1 MNRSTPLPA
10 ARTYLTSGL
19 SGIAVG
25 LVVWALLTGAAVV
38 APTQSAT
45 AVDGSAKTVTAREQ
59 DADADNAPFPE
70 LSVTVSQTE
79 DLVQQGIKVSWTG
92 ARQSVPGSSSN
103 GGRDFLQIFQC
114 WGDDPANT
122 ERPDRTTCQYGGA
135 GSYGATRDSTR
146 RYEYTAIPEQD
157 QQYSAP
163 RASAFEAAYTSIPFR
178 ARNDVVVSSLKD
190 GPAGVKVR
198 DTAVD
203 VNNNQFFNVN
213 STNEVPWAGSGDD
226 GSGSVSFEVQT
237 TMQSPGLGCGDPV
250 EVAGAVEGA
259 SCWLVILPRG
269 SSDNGSASINQ
280 SGLFWE
286 SWEHALAVRI
296 GFAPVGARCPVGA
309 AERQIAG
316 SEVASLAVQSW
327 QPIVCQKSG
336 GAVFSHLTSAES
348 DALATASTSAD
359 APLALTTYP
368 QEEKSDLV
376 YAPVALSGVVITF
389 SVDRNPNPFQTL
401 PPEMDGKARLPFEEI
416 KLTPRLLAKLLTN
429 SYWGS
434 LPPEV
439 DRSHLDPDNPENVTM
454 DKEFLDVNSA
464 EWGYQLLI
472 NPALSDVLMPQ
483 GRSDAARAVWA
494 YIMADPEAAAFMK
507 GDADPNGMTV
517 NPWFATVASKNPSG
531 TAFNAVRDNF
541 PKADPAEVTHP
552 SQDPINVVT
561 WRSYVNDLDAAAYL
575 TLRGDGQVIGDWD
588 PNSTPPK
595 YRKAGRSLPGFQRV
609 LGISDAAAASR
620 YEVRVA
626 SLRNSAGAFVKP
638 DESALL
644 AAAAAMQPVGST
656 GVVRYDGASAAAKG
670 AATAYP
676 LAVPVY
682 AAASP
687 SKLGTELRTDY
698 SEFIRYAA
706 SAGQVSGV
714 ALGQLPAGYAP
725 LPASWAAEATA
736 AAAKLE
742 KGAQAP
748 SPSPS
753 PDPSSNGGSSSG
765 GGSTGDSGSSDT
777 PTQPDAT
784 GDPARSLSSSTTP
797 ADPEVA
803 PTGAIIPVSLLAG
816 LGAALASAIAARRKA
831 IRTWVKRQR

>member
-1 MNRSTPLPA
+1 MKQSRPRRPA
-10 ARTYLTSGL
+10 QTYLTSGL

-25 LVVWALLTGAAVV
+25 LVVWVLLTAGSVV
-38 APTQSAT
+38 APAQSAG
-45 AVDGSAKTVTAREQ
+45 AVDGSAQTVTARQQ
-59 DADADNAPFPE
+59 DPDAENAPFPDLE
-70 LSVTVSQTE
+70 VTVSQTE

-92 ARQSVPGSSSN
+92 ASLSVPGSSSN

-114 WGDDPANT
+114 WGDDPADT
-122 ERPDRTTCQYGGA
+122 DRPDRTTCQYGGV
-135 GSYGATRDSTR
+135 GTYGATRDASR
-146 RYEYTAIPEQD
+146 RYEFEAIPEQD
-157 QQYSAP
+157 RAYSAP
-163 RASAFEAAYTSIPFR
+163 RASAFESAYTSIPFR
-178 ARNDVVVSSLKD
+178 ARNGEVVSSLTE
-190 GPAGVKVR
+190 GPGGTTVR
-198 DTAVD
+198 DTTID
-203 VNNNQFFNVN
+203 INNNQFFNVN
-213 STNEVPWAGSGDD
+213 STNEVPWAGSGAD

-250 EVAGAVEGA
+250 EVAGQVRGA

-269 SSDNGSASINQ
+269 SADNGSASINQ

-286 SWEHALAVRI
+286 SWQHALAVRI

-327 QPIVCQKSG
+327 QPVVCQRSG

-348 DALATASTSAD
+348 DAVAAASTTND

-368 QEEKSDLV
+368 QEEASDLV

-401 PPEMDGKARLPFEEI
+401 PDGAEGTARLPFDEI

-454 DKEFLDVNSA
+454 DKEFLAVNSA
-464 EWGYQLLI
+464 EWGDQLLI
-472 NPALSDVLMPQ
+472 NPALADVLMPQ

-494 YIMADPEAAAFMK
+494 YIMSDPEAADFMAGK
-507 GDADPNGMTV
+507 ADPNGMTV
-517 NPWFATVASKNPSG
+517 NPWYATDAAKNPSG
-531 TAFNAVRDNF
+531 TAFTAARDNF
-541 PKADPAEVTHP
+541 PKADPAEVTRP

-626 SLRNSAGAFVKP
+626 SLRNAAGAYVQP
-638 DESALL
+638 TESALL

-656 GVVRYDGASAAAKG
+656 GVVRYDGASTAAKG

-687 SKLGTELRTDY
+687 SKLGAELRADY
-698 SEFIRYAA
+698 AEFIRYAA
-706 SAGQVSGV
+706 GAGQVSGV
-714 ALGQLPAGYAP
+714 ALGELPAGYAP
-725 LPASWAAEATA
+725 LPASWAAQASA
-736 AAAKLE
+736 AATVLE
-742 KGAQAP
+742 KGAP

-753 PDPSSNGGSSSG
+753 PDPAPNGGASSGSGSSG
-765 GGSTGDSGSSDT
+765 GSGGADQ
-777 PTQPDAT
+777 PAQPDPTGSAAPALSSAT
-784 GDPARSLSSSTTP
+784 TPLDPAP
-797 ADPEVA
+797 APS
-803 PTGAIIPVSLLAG
+803 GAIVPISLLAG
-816 LGAALASAIAARRKA
+816 IGATIASAIVSRRKA
-831 IRTWVKRQR
+831 IRSWAAR

>member
-1 MNRSTPLPA
+1 MNQSRPQQPT
-10 ARTYLTSGL
+10 RTYVASGL

-25 LVVWALLTGAAVV
+25 LVVWALLTGASVAV
-38 APTQSAT
+38 PTQSAT
-45 AVDGSAKTVTAREQ
+45 AADGSAKTVTAREQ
-59 DADADNAPFPE
+59 DPDADNAPFPD

-114 WGDDPANT
+114 WGDDPTNT
-122 ERPDRTTCQYGGA
+122 DRPDRTTCQYGGA
-135 GSYGATRDSTR
+135 GSYGATRDSSR
-146 RYEYTAIPEQD
+146 RYEFDAIPEQD
-157 QQYSAP
+157 QPYSAP
-163 RASAFEAAYTSIPFR
+163 RASAFESAYTSIPFR
-178 ARNDVVVSSLKD
+178 ARNEVVVSSIKD

-198 DTAVD
+198 DTGVD
-203 VNNNQFFNVN
+203 VNNNQFFNIN

-269 SSDNGSASINQ
+269 SADNGSASINQ

-327 QPIVCQKSG
+327 QPIVCQRSG

-348 DALATASTSAD
+348 DALIAASTSND

-368 QEEKSDLV
+368 QEEASDLV
-376 YAPVALSGVVITF
+376 YAPVALSGVVISF
-389 SVDRNPNPFQTL
+389 SVDRNPNPFETL
-401 PPEMDGKARLPFEEI
+401 PDDMEGRARLPFEEI

-434 LPPEV
+434 LPPGV

-454 DKEFLDVNSA
+454 DEEFLAVNSA
-464 EWGYQLLI
+464 EWGFQLLI
-472 NPALSDVLMPQ
+472 NPALADVLMPQ
-483 GRSDAARAVWA
+483 GRSDAARALWA
-494 YIMADPEAAAFMK
+494 YIMADPEAASFMA
-507 GDADPNGMTV
+507 GDPDPNGMTV

-541 PKADPAEVTHP
+541 PKADPAEVAYP

-561 WRSYVNDLDAAAYL
+561 WRSYVNDLDSSAYL

-626 SLRNSAGAFVKP
+626 SLRNAAGEFVQP
-638 DESALL
+638 TESALL

-687 SKLGTELRTDY
+687 SKLSSELRSDY
-698 SEFIRYAA
+698 AEFIRYAV
-706 SAGQVSGV
+706 SDGQVSGV
-714 ALGQLPAGYAP
+714 ALGELPAGYAP
-725 LPASWAAEATA
+725 VPASWADAAKA
-736 AAAKLE
+736 AATKLE
-742 KGAQAP
+742 GGAP

-753 PDPSSNGGSSSG
+753 PDPSPSGGSSAPGSG
-765 GGSTGDSGSSDT
+765 GSGSADQPSQHD
-777 PTQPDAT
+777 PTGTAA
-784 GDPARSLSSSTTP
+784 PALSSSTTP
-797 ADPEVA
+797 VDPDI
-803 PTGAIIPVSLLAG
+803 PPSGLIIPVSLLAG
-816 LGAALASAIAARRKA
+816 LGAALVSAIVSRRKA
-831 IRTWVKRQR
+831 IRTWVTRSR